1 MNDVRNDFPFL
12 KRKINGK
19 GIIYLDSAATS
30 QKPKVVIDA
39 LVDFYNNHCANIHR
53 GVHKLSQEAS
63 LMYEEAREKV
73 AKFLGASS
81 KEEIIFTRNT
91 TEAINIVSHG
101 LNLKKGDEILVSE
114 MEHHSNIVPWQALQ
128 KAIGIKL
135 KFIPV
140 DKEGNLDL
148 TFVDKNLSEKTKL
161 ISITHVS
168 NFLGVINPVEEIGK
182 IAKEKGIKF
191 MIDGAQSAPH
201 MSIDVKKLK
210 CDFFACSSHKM
221 CGPTGIGVL
230 YGKKEALQEISP
242 LINGG
247 DMISSVSYY
256 DYSLNKLPWKF
267 EGGTSNIADGYAFGI
282 ALDYLSKLGMDTI
295 QKHDQKL
302 VKYTLGE
309 IQKIKNVEIYGP
321 MDANKRCGLIAFNL
335 KNFNP
340 HDVAAIMDEKENIM
354 IRSGFHCVEP
364 MHKKLGL
371 NGSARVSFY
380 LYNTFEEIDKFLEV
394 LKYISK

>member
-1 MNDVRNDFPFL
+1 MNDVRNDFTFL

-19 GIIYLDSAATS
+19 SIIYLDSAATS

-63 LMYEEAREKV
+63 LMYEEAHEKV

-161 ISITHVS
+161 ISMTHVS

-201 MSIDVKKLK
+201 MPIDVKKLK

-230 YGKKEALQEISP
+230 YGKKEVLQEISP

-282 ALDYLSKLGMDTI
+282 ALDYLSKLGMNTI

-302 VKYTLGE
+302 VKYALGE

-364 MHKKLGL
+364 MHRKLGL
-371 NGSARVSFY
+371 NGSARASFY